1 MNTDILNKSRETKT
15 IKIELSIDEHK
26 KVKEDAKRRGLALRE
41 YTKMKILDEDEG
53 IDSIRRYF
61 VCAIPRFNAMV
72 EKIPD
77 VQLRNDFYIWG
88 NELWPYLK

>member
-53 IDSIRRYF
+53 IDT
-61 VCAIPRFNAMV
+61 
-72 EKIPD
+72 
-77 VQLRNDFYIWG
+77 
-88 NELWPYLK
+88 